1 MTIHDLDTPCI
12 LIDLGLME
20 SNLRR
25 MADYCRKH
33 GLNLRPHTKTH
44 KSPDI
49 ARLQVAQ
56 GFPGIT
62 CAKVGE
68 AEVMVE
74 NGLTDI
80 LVAYPVVGPIKVQ
93 RLCRLAK
100 KAKIT
105 VALDSLEV
113 AEGITSEAVRQG
125 VTIDVLAEMN
135 VGMNRVGV
143 ETPDQLV
150 SLAEQISRMKGLLL
164 RGIACYPGNLFRPPA
179 EQLDAL
185 RQLGGLLSD
194 ARARF
199 RAKGL
204 DERWVS
210 GGSTPTAY
218 QSHLVEGLTEIR
230 PGMYP
235 FNDRNLVG
243 AEICALDQCA
253 LHVMT
258 TVVST
263 AVRDRAMIDG
273 GSKTFSSDRYIP
285 AGPRADPTFGMIRD
299 DENILFYG
307 MSEEHG
313 HLDVS
318 RAKTSLR
325 IGQRLR
331 VMPNHVCPTV
341 NLHEKLYGF
350 RGSTGLAT
358 GGETVEAVWEVKCR
372 AKIQ

>member
-1 MTIHDLDTPCI
+1 MNLQDLDTPC
-12 LIDLGLME
+12 LVVDLSLLE

-25 MADYCRKH
+25 MTDYCRKH
-33 GLNLRPHTKTH
+33 SLNLRPHAKTH

-49 ARLQVAQ
+49 AKLQVAQ

-68 AEVMVE
+68 AEVMIE

-80 LVAYPVVGPIKVQ
+80 LIAYPVVGPLKVQ

-100 KAKIT
+100 KAKIA
-105 VALDSLEV
+105 VALDSTAA
-113 AEGITSEAVRQG
+113 AEGIAAEAVRQG
-125 VTIDVLAEMN
+125 VTIDALAELN

-143 ETPDQLV
+143 ETTSQLV
-150 SLAEQISRMKGLLL
+150 SLAESISRMKGLRL
-164 RGIACYPGNLFRPPA
+164 RGIACYPGQLFCRPP
-179 EQLDAL
+179 EQHEPL
-185 RQLGGLLSD
+185 RRLGQMLAD

-199 RAKGL
+199 RAKGF

-253 LHVMT
+253 LHVTT

-263 AVRDRAMIDG
+263 SVKDRAMMDG

-285 AGPRADPTFGMIRD
+285 AGPKADPTFGVIRE
-299 DENILFYG
+299 DENILFHG

-313 HLDVS
+313 HLDVN
-318 RAKTSLR
+318 RARAPLR
-325 IGQRLR
+325 VGQRLR
-331 VMPNHVCPTV
+331 VLPNHVCATV

-350 RGSTGLAT
+350 RG
-358 GGETVEAVWEVKCR
+358 ETVETVWEVKCR